1 MDDEI
6 KPLLYYCQPPH
17 PQISMLSL
25 GCAVGSGGQKNQTLN
40 AEEVG

>member
-6 KPLLYYCQPPH
+6 KTLLYCCQPPH

-25 GCAVGSGGQKNQTLN
+25 GSALGSGGQKNQTLN
-40 AEEVG
+40 TEEAR